1 MVEYAMLVAQSAS
14 MSLGSFARAAE
25 VWLTHLNWTVI
36 GYAALGLVALRVAVW
51 AFKPKW

>member
-1 MVEYAMLVAQSAS
+1 MVEYAMLVAESAFT
-14 MSLGSFARAAE
+14 SLGSFSRSAE
-25 VWLTHLNWTVI
+25 LWLSRLNWGVI